1 MSETKCSNYDLC
13 KQYGTY
19 GESCEEDIYSATYT
33 DCDNSEKQII
43 KILASIDQKLSKLLE
58 K

>member
-1 MSETKCSNYDLC
+1 MSETKCSNYNVC

-19 GESCEEDIYSATYT
+19 GCSCEEDLDSGIYA
-33 DCDNSEKQII
+33 DCENSEKQII

>member
-1 MSETKCSNYDLC
+1 MSDTKCINYDVC

-19 GESCEEDIYSATYT
+19 GTDCEQDLDLNIYSA
-33 DCDNSEKQII
+33 CEISEIQKI

>member
-1 MSETKCSNYDLC
+1 MSETKCSNYDVC

-19 GESCEEDIYSATYT
+19 GYSCEEDLDNSTYT

>member
-1 MSETKCSNYDLC
+1 MSETKCSNYNLC

-19 GESCEEDIYSATYT
+19 GESCEEDLYSGIYT

-43 KILASIDQKLSKLLE
+43 KILAAHVYKS
-58 K
+58 

>member
-1 MSETKCSNYDLC
+1 MSSVKCENYEMC
-13 KQYGTY
+13 EQYGTH
-19 GESCEEDIYSATYT
+19 GQHCESDFELRIYSKCSIYEMQT
-33 DCDNSEKQII
+33 I

>member
-1 MSETKCSNYDLC
+1 VTETYCSKYNLC

-19 GESCEEDIYSATYT
+19 GESCEEDPYIGIYTYF
-33 DCDNSEKQII
+33 DNSEKQII